1 MPDHTLEY
9 ALHPGE
15 ELRAPV
21 DFGSGFDIEQQHIEL
36 NPAGQRQIVLHPG
49 FLYAAAPAAA
59 SSDDADGRCHQD
71 VRIAATLSRT
81 SVRRSRHAP
90 VKTLACDEIVR
101 SEQACA
107 IAADDLP
114 IPVKGVLGRA
124 LLRLEI
130 HVNQAEALTISFR
143 PLEIV
148 HQAPGKIAAH
158 ISAAAARAGELV
170 QIALHEIDSLRI
182 VYFAVERDPIG
193 NRGAVLS
200 DHDWELVALV

>member
-1 MPDHTLEY
+1 M
-9 ALHPGE
+9 
-15 ELRAPV
+15 
-21 DFGSGFDIEQQHIEL
+21 
-36 NPAGQRQIVLHPG
+36 
-49 FLYAAAPAAA
+49 
-59 SSDDADGRCHQD
+59 
-71 VRIAATLSRT
+71 
-81 SVRRSRHAP
+81 
-90 VKTLACDEIVR
+90 R

-130 HVNQAEALTISFR
+130 HVNQAEALTIAFR

-158 ISAAAARAGELV
+158 ISAAAARAGELA

-182 VYFAVERDPIG
+182 VYLAIERDPIG

-200 DHDWELVALV
+200 DHDWELVTLIVKARAPVQTAGHHIEHVHQSPWMSWRPRHLLDIAACGGAHR